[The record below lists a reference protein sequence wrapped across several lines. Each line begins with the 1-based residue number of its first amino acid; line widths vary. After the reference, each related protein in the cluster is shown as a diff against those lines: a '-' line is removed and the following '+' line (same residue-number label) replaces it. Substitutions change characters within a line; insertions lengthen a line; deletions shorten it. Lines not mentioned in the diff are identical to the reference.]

1 MHREPRFM
9 VSARLGRFS
18 VLPLLVILVGCTATA
33 RFDLSNHR
41 PEGQQGSHHGTAET
55 GGETA
60 RRASLGWTARRKTM
74 DTSFDHE
81 VIVVREGETL
91 HAIARRY
98 DLPVWMLERA
108 NGLASDHIVP
118 GQQIVVPLRRPV
130 P

>member
-1 MHREPRFM
+1 
-9 VSARLGRFS
+9 
-18 VLPLLVILVGCTATA
+18 
-33 RFDLSNHR
+33 
-41 PEGQQGSHHGTAET
+41 
-55 GGETA
+55 
-60 RRASLGWTARRKTM
+60 M